1 MTWRSA
7 LPRACAAVLALS
19 PAAGGAAPTVNPA
32 ALSRDIDARGARAVI
47 AGLAREGQWDGVVHH
62 IDGGSDAWLAVAAKL
77 APGSDAGSAE
87 DLGISLATALP
98 RNPAGVLRI
107 ASPQDD
113 TPLSL
118 ARVCGVPF
126 IEQPPS
132 EAAAYRTRAVN
143 AVTRV
148 ADPSLA
154 DRRAR
159 CLAALGR

>member
-1 MTWRSA
+1 M
-7 LPRACAAVLALS
+7 L
-19 PAAGGAAPTVNPA
+19 PAAAPITPTVNPA

-47 AGLAREGQWDGVVHH
+47 ADLAHQGRWDGVVHH

-107 ASPQDD
+107 VSLQEN
-113 TPLSL
+113 TPLAL
-118 ARVCGVPF
+118 AHVCSVPF
-126 IEQPPS
+126 IEQPAS
-132 EAAAYRTRAVN
+132 ETAAYQARAVA
-143 AVTRV
+143 AVSHV

-154 DRRAR
+154 GRRAS
-159 CLAALGR
+159 CLAALRR

>member
-1 MTWRSA
+1 M
-7 LPRACAAVLALS
+7 
-19 PAAGGAAPTVNPA
+19 
-32 ALSRDIDARGARAVI
+32 
-47 AGLAREGQWDGVVHH
+47 HH
-62 IDGGSDAWLAVAAKL
+62 IDAGSDAWLAVAAKL

-98 RNPAGVLRI
+98 RNPAGVLRA
-107 ASPQDD
+107 ASLQDD

-118 ARVCGVPF
+118 AHVCGLPF

-132 EAAAYRTRAVN
+132 ETAAYRTQAVN